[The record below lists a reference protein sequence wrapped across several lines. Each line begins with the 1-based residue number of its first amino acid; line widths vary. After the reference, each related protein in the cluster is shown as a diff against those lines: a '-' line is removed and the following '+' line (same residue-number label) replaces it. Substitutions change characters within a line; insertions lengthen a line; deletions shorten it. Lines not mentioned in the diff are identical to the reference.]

1 MALLY
6 HFFNPKKKIN
16 SQKMLEK
23 ATYAAV
29 VLLNTYS
36 DEVLEF
42 DTHRTVE
49 ADGQDDPGQG
59 WPRVVRHQI
68 MKQIC

>member
-1 MALLY
+1 M
-6 HFFNPKKKIN
+6 N

-36 DEVLEF
+36 DEILEF
-42 DTHRTVE
+42 
-49 ADGQDDPGQG
+49 GQ
-59 WPRVVRHQI
+59 WKVVDRMIQVRGGHAVSVI
-68 MKQIC
+68 R